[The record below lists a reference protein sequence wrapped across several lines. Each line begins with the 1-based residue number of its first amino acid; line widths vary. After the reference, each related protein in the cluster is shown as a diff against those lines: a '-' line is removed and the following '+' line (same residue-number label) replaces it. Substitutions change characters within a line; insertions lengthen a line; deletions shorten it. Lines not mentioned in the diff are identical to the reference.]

1 MELCI
6 NSYMLIY
13 QKTNRVEINVLL
25 LCNSVNEVFVE
36 NEEIGEKGKAINK

>member
-13 QKTNRVEINVLL
+13 RKTDRVEINVLF
-25 LCNSVNEVFVE
+25 LCNSVNQVFVE
-36 NEEIGEKGKAINK
+36 IE